1 MILEKISTQTLLILI
16 NFKIIITFMTE
27 STSLKELDQSPA
39 KTFQEKVTFGKSLT
53 DDFRQKAGVGQLSND
68 ALPQQSAHNH

>member
-1 MILEKISTQTLLILI
+1 
-16 NFKIIITFMTE
+16 MTE

-39 KTFQEKVTFGKSLT
+39 KTFQEKVTFGMAFA
-53 DDFRQKAGVGQLSND
+53 DDFRQKAGVGQLGYD